1 MAKRNCRFEVRL
13 TKDEYTDLTRK
24 ARKAGLSTSTFVR
37 MSVAGQEIH
46 EAPTADVPALLQEV
60 RIYGQN
66 LKQLVAAVR
75 GQGMPE
81 AIELQKVLEDNRAME
96 KMIAAAYGC

>member
-46 EAPTADVPALLQEV
+46 EAPTADVSALLQEI
-60 RIYGQN
+60 RRCGQD
-66 LKQLVAAVR
+66 LKQIMAAAKVK
-75 GQGMPE
+75 GMPE
-81 AIELQKVLEDNRAME
+81 ADEIRKALESNRAME

>member
-46 EAPTADVPALLQEV
+46 EAPTADVSTLLQEI
-60 RIYGQN
+60 RRCGQD
-66 LKQLVAAVR
+66 LKQLMADAK
-75 GQGMPE
+75 GKGMPE
-81 AIELQKVLEDNRAME
+81 ADDIRKALESNRAME
-96 KMIAAAYGC
+96 KMIAAAYGF

>member
-13 TKDEYTDLTRK
+13 TKDEHTDLTRK

-46 EAPTADVPALLQEV
+46 EAPSVDVAELLQEI
-60 RIYGQN
+60 RRYSEN
-66 LKQLVAAVR
+66 LKQLMVGVKER
-75 GQGMPE
+75 GMPE
-81 AIELQKVLEDNRAME
+81 ADGIRKALESNRAME
-96 KMIAAAYGC
+96 KMIAAAYGF

>member
-1 MAKRNCRFEVRL
+1 MAKRNCRFELRL
-13 TKDEYTDLTRK
+13 TKDEFTDLTRK

-46 EAPTADVPALLQEV
+46 EAPTVDVAMLLLEI
-60 RIYGQN
+60 RRYSEN
-66 LKQLVAAVR
+66 MKQLMAAAMMR
-75 GQGMPE
+75 GVPE
-81 AIELQKVLEDNRAME
+81 ADELKMAIKDYRAME

>member
-46 EAPTADVPALLQEV
+46 EAATADVPALLQEV
-60 RIYGQN
+60 RMYGQN
-66 LKQLVAAVR
+66 LKQLMTVAKGR
-75 GQGMPE
+75 GMPE
-81 AIELQKVLEDNRAME
+81 AVELQNTLEDIRAME
-96 KMIAAAYGC
+96 RLIAAAYGC

>member
-46 EAPTADVPALLQEV
+46 EAPTADVSMLLQEI
-60 RIYGQN
+60 RRCGQD
-66 LKQLVAAVR
+66 LKQLMSDAK
-75 GQGMPE
+75 GKGMPE
-81 AIELQKVLEDNRAME
+81 ANEIRKALESNRAME
-96 KMIAAAYGC
+96 KMIAAAYGF

>member
-46 EAPTADVPALLQEV
+46 EAPPVDVAVLLQEI
-60 RIYGQN
+60 RRYSEN
-66 LKQLVAAVR
+66 LKQLMVGVKER
-75 GQGMPE
+75 GMPE
-81 AIELQKVLEDNRAME
+81 ADEIRKALESNRAME
-96 KMIAAAYGC
+96 KMISAAYGF